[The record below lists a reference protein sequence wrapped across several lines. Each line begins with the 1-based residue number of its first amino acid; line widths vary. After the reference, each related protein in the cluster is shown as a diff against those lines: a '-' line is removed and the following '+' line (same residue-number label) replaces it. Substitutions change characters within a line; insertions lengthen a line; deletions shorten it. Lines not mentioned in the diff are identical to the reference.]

1 VDALLDQA
9 DRTTRETERI
19 RLYQQAER
27 LIVGDAPWIFL
38 NYYSTDLL
46 VHPAV
51 RNLVEQLSPMDSSP
65 TISLVQMRLVW
76 LAE

>member
-1 VDALLDQA
+1 M
-9 DRTTRETERI
+9 E
-19 RLYQQAER
+19 
-27 LIVGDAPWIFL
+27 DAPWIFL